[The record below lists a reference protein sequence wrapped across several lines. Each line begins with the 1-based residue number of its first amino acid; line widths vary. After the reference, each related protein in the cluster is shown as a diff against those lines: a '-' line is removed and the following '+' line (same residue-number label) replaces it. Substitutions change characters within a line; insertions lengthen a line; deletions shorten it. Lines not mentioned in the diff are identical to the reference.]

1 MQASGRFAFTY
12 GGFGRARHAGRGD
25 DWLRPAG
32 GLACCAVEG
41 DYLRRGV
48 AEFLGT
54 FALMF
59 FGAGAIM
66 VGSGGLIGV
75 ALAHG
80 LAIALMV
87 TAFGH
92 ISGGHFNP
100 AVTLGFVVTRRIA
113 MGLAGVYWLMQFAGA
128 LVAALLLW
136 WIFPQEAIGPAR
148 LGAPILHDAIGSG
161 AGFALE
167 AIMTAFLVLAVFATA
182 VDERGAF
189 KAVAGFGI
197 GLVITLDVLC
207 GGPLTGAAMNPARA
221 LGPELV
227 YRVWENYTWIY
238 YAGPAVGAI
247 FAAVLYELLYLRPWP
262 RPVPPGPPGTGLEEP
277 RPGDLAAS

>member
-1 MQASGRFAFTY
+1 
-12 GGFGRARHAGRGD
+12 
-25 DWLRPAG
+25 
-32 GLACCAVEG
+32 VEG

-48 AEFLGT
+48 AEFLGA
-54 FALMF
+54 FALTF
-59 FGAGAIM
+59 FGAGATM
-66 VGSGGLIGV
+66 VGSGGLVGV

-100 AVTLGFVVTRRIA
+100 AITLGFLVTRRIA
-113 MGLAGVYWLMQFAGA
+113 TALAAVYWFMQFAGA
-128 LVAALLLW
+128 CVAALLLW
-136 WIFPQEAIGPAR
+136 WIFPAEAIGPSR
-148 LGAPILHDAIGSG
+148 LGAPLLHPSIGSG

-167 AIMTAFLVLAVFATA
+167 AIMTAFLVIAVFATA

-197 GLVITLDVLC
+197 GFVISMDILA
-207 GGPLTGAAMNPARA
+207 GGPLTGAAMNPSRA
-221 LGPELV
+221 FGPELV
-227 YRVWENYTWIY
+227 YRVWESYTWIY

-262 RPVPPGPPGTGLEEP
+262 RPTPVGPPGTGLEEP
-277 RPGDLAAS
+277 RPGDLASS